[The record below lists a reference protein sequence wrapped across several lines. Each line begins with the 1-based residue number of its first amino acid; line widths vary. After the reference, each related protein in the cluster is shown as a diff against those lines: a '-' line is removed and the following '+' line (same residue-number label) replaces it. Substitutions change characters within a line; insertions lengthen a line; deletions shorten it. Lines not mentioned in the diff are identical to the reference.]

1 MGCIHSIMLIFL
13 SVKLASEI
21 YQCLAGGV
29 FLASPIEECVP
40 SASSLPKVLTSG
52 PVSLWKSVSYGVVT
66 YVCVSKWGVVL

>member
-1 MGCIHSIMLIFL
+1 MYNALVSQMHWNMGHCIYSIMLIFL

-21 YQCLAGGV
+21 YQCVAGGV

-52 PVSLWKSVSYGVVT
+52 PVSL
-66 YVCVSKWGVVL
+66 